1 MRAVPEV
8 EPAGPTRARS
18 TEPLALAACPR
29 RPVTRD
35 WVNREVVGAA
45 NCPGRRLFV
54 EALTDALA
62 RRGLGVPVSE
72 VTLPPA

>member
-1 MRAVPEV
+1 
-8 EPAGPTRARS
+8 
-18 TEPLALAACPR
+18 
-29 RPVTRD
+29 
-35 WVNREVVGAA
+35 VGAA